1 MKIKEQINIAQD
13 LIKRLQDYIELKK
26 VKSKLNNEVKQQQ
39 IDDLINDIVFV
50 TREMVK
56 EL

>member
-26 VKSKLNNEVKQQQ
+26 VKSKLNNKVKQQQ

>member
-26 VKSKLNNEVKQQQ
+26 AKSKLNNEVTHEQ
-39 IDDLINDIVFV
+39 IDYLIKDIVFI
-50 TREMVK
+50 TKEMVK

>member
-1 MKIKEQINIAQD
+1 MKIKQQIDIAQD

-50 TREMVK
+50 TKEMVK